1 MAYTLTQLAALENA
15 LASGHLE
22 VQYADKKVKYQ
33 DTAEMRKLRAEMRSE
48 LIATGAM
55 AATSNTR
62 PTTSVAQF
70 SRD

>member
-1 MAYTLTQLAALENA
+1 MAYTLTQLSALEA
-15 LASGHLE
+15 AMASGHLE

-33 DTAEMRKLRAEMRSE
+33 DVGEMRKLRAEMRAE
-48 LIATGAM
+48 LIAGGTLTP
-55 AATSNTR
+55 AAPSR